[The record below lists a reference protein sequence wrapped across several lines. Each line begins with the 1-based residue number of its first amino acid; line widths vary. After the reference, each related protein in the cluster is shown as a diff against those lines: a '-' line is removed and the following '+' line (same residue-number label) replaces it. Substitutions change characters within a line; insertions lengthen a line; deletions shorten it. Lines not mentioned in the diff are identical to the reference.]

1 MDRVFRTMEE
11 TGLVLGM
18 HTFPAMLPEGGLA
31 LRETVPSIPMVSPG
45 DLVGRAGQG
54 HVGGRMVDVQTMS
67 FIYEAAVWLAQ
78 VLLSGMLDL
87 YPKLRMAIFES
98 NSSWLPQLL
107 PYWDRLFRCYASERA
122 LKTDRLPSEAF
133 RQQCFIAFES
143 DETPTFRQWDFF
155 EDIALWSSDAYHH
168 DGADSWS
175 AMREMRAVGVPEEA
189 QAKMLGGNARR
200 MYGIEG
206 KMFVEREP
214 GPLER
219 PDWFPQH
226 EELEQWAAVESD
238 PRGHG
243 ITSFELAKLDP
254 RLLLQALRPY

>member
-1 MDRVFRTMEE
+1 
-11 TGLVLGM
+11 
-18 HTFPAMLPEGGLA
+18 
-31 LRETVPSIPMVSPG
+31 
-45 DLVGRAGQG
+45 
-54 HVGGRMVDVQTMS
+54 
-67 FIYEAAVWLAQ
+67 

-87 YPKLRMAIFES
+87 YPRLRMAIFES

-107 PYWDRLFRCYASERA
+107 PYWDRLFRCYAGERA

-175 AMREMRAVGVPEEA
+175 AMREMRAVGVPDEA

-206 KMFVEREP
+206 KMFVQQEP
-214 GPLER
+214 AQLER

-243 ITSFELAKLDP
+243 ITSFELSKLDP